1 MKHLIFLFAFIFLAG
16 CSERQMLEHER
27 ESLIFQIEGLKS
39 QIKEKKE
46 ILEQINI
53 HSNDDIY
60 IVTFEIYQ
68 TTYT

>member
-1 MKHLIFLFAFIFLAG
+1 
-16 CSERQMLEHER
+16 MLEHER